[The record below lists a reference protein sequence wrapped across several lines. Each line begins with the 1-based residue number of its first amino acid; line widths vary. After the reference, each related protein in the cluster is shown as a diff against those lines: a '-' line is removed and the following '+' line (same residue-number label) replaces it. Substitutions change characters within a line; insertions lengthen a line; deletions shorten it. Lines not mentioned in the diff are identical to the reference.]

1 MPSTPPPE
9 FSLSAWVDE
18 SAVIGPAG
26 GFGTYTMAAVVADP
40 GQCDDLRREVSALT
54 IKPGVRLHW
63 VAESVKRRDLIAE
76 AVAHLDIA
84 AILTVGTPMDRSRQE
99 RARRCCL
106 ERLLYE
112 LDQFGVSE
120 VWLESRAVPQD
131 KRDLRLVDS
140 ARRKRLIT
148 PDLQVGF
155 AKPSAEPMLWL
166 PDAVAGAMSALV
178 LGEDRWLT
186 AMTDVV
192 TVHQVVVR

>member
-1 MPSTPPPE
+1 MPTPPAPH
-9 FSLSAWVDE
+9 FALTAWVDE
-18 SAVIGPAG
+18 SIVLGPAG
-26 GFGTYTMAAVVADP
+26 NAGTYTMAAVAADVRH
-40 GQCDDLRREVSALT
+40 CDDLRRELSDLT

-76 AVAHLDIA
+76 AVSRMDVA
-84 AILTVGTPMDRSRQE
+84 AIVTVGTPMERSRQE

-120 VWLESRAVPQD
+120 TWLESRAASQD

-140 ARRKRLIT
+140 ARRKRLISHE
-148 PDLQVGF
+148 LQVGF
-155 AKPSAEPMLWL
+155 ARPSAEPMLWL
-166 PDAVAGAMSALV
+166 PDAVAGAMSAVV

-186 AMTDVV
+186 AMAEVI
-192 TVHQVVVR
+192 TVHQVVIR

>member
-18 SAVIGPAG
+18 SAVIGPFG
-26 GFGTYTMAAVVADP
+26 GSGTYTMAAVVADP
-40 GQCDDLRREVSALT
+40 RQCDDLRREVSALT
-54 IKPGVRLHW
+54 IKPGVRLHC

-76 AVAHLDIA
+76 AVARLDIA
-84 AILTVGTPMDRSRQE
+84 AILTVGTPIDRSRQE

-120 VWLESRAVPQD
+120 VWLESRAVAQD

-148 PDLQVGF
+148 PDVNVGF

-178 LGEDRWLT
+178 LGEDRWLA

>member
-1 MPSTPPPE
+1 
-9 FSLSAWVDE
+9 
-18 SAVIGPAG
+18 
-26 GFGTYTMAAVVADP
+26 MAAVVADP
-40 GQCDDLRREVSALT
+40 GQCDDLRREVSALM

-76 AVAHLDIA
+76 TVGRLDIA

-120 VWLESRAVPQD
+120 VRLESRAPAQD

-148 PDLQVGF
+148 PGLQVGF
-155 AKPSAEPMLWL
+155 ATPSAEPMLWL

-178 LGEDRWLT
+178 LGENRWLT